1 MYDFDL
7 LEKRCKRYH
16 LKKYFLILLPFVVFI
31 LAIVSYIVFFH
42 KVQAISPIQKSKV
55 EKQVSKHAV
64 IKKKKVP
71 ISSSLS
77 KNIGSNKCYSLQF
90 FVATEAGIMYLHFK
104 EEKLKQ
110 LGFDCYIHKEM
121 SLLHLQCNDT
131 EDKNNLL
138 ASKEL
143 ANKYKL
149 NFIIKRVPCMH
160 KKEKLKKSKKI
171 TKAEIVTKVDS
182 PVEVKD
188 TFILQSQKFNVANLK
203 KLFQQRQSYN
213 LALKIA
219 RFYYNAKDYTNAIEW
234 AKKSNSIDKTDATSW
249 IIYAKSLYNLG
260 NKEKAK
266 KILHIYLQ
274 FENSKQ
280 VNEILS
286 NWSNK

>member
-16 LKKYFLILLPFVVFI
+16 LKKYFLILLPLVVFI

-42 KVQAISPIQKSKV
+42 KLQAISPIQKSKV
-55 EKQVSKHAV
+55 KKEVSKKVV
-64 IKKKKVP
+64 IKKKKVL
-71 ISSSLS
+71 ISPSLS

-90 FVATEAGIMYLHFK
+90 FVAQGTGIKYLHFK
-104 EEKLKQ
+104 EEKLQK
-110 LGFDCYIHKEM
+110 LGFNCYVHKRM
-121 SLLHLQCNDT
+121 SFLYLQCNDT
-131 EDKNNLL
+131 EDINNLL

-149 NFIIKRVPCMH
+149 HFVTKRVPCRH
-160 KKEKLKKSKKI
+160 KKEKFKKPKQI
-171 TKAEIVTKVDS
+171 TKPKIVTKVNS
-182 PVEVKD
+182 SVEVKD
-188 TFILQSQKFNVANLK
+188 TFILQSQKFNVKNLK

-219 RFYYNAKDYTNAIEW
+219 KFYYNAKDYTDAIKW
-234 AKKSNSIDKTDATSW
+234 AKKANSIDKTDATSW
-249 IIYAKSLYNLG
+249 IIYAKSLYKLG
-260 NKEKAK
+260 DKEKAK

-274 FENSKQ
+274 FENSRR

-286 NWSNK
+286 NWSN

>member
-16 LKKYFLILLPFVVFI
+16 LKKYFLILLPLVVFI
-31 LAIVSYIVFFH
+31 FAIVSYIVFFH
-42 KVQAISPIQKSKV
+42 KVQAVSPIQKNKV
-55 EKQVSKHAV
+55 KKQVSKQVV

-90 FVATEAGIMYLHFK
+90 FVAKEAGIKYLYFK
-104 EEKLKQ
+104 EEKLKK
-110 LGFDCYIHKEM
+110 LGFDCYIHKGT

-131 EDKNNLL
+131 EDINNLL
-138 ASKEL
+138 TSKEL

-149 NFIIKRVPCMH
+149 HFITKRVPCRH
-160 KKEKLKKSKKI
+160 KKEKFKKSKKT
-171 TKAEIVTKVDS
+171 TKPKIVTKVNS

-219 RFYYNAKDYTNAIEW
+219 RFYYNAKDYTDAIKW
-234 AKKSNSIDKTDATSW
+234 AKKANSIDKTDVASW

-260 NKEKAK
+260 NKKKAK